1 MANFY
6 VREQGAVV
14 RKRDERLLVT
24 KKDEVIDEILMH
36 QLDQLIIVGNI
47 QLTTQA
53 VAMLLYA
60 KVDVVYM
67 SIYGRFRG
75 RLMPDSSKY
84 AELRVRQL
92 KHMSDEVAALAIA
105 RQMVM
110 GKLTHQRGL
119 LESLS
124 GKTMGAGNASIGR
137 IMAMGSRLDQAIY
150 GIAEMANRSISAGA
164 ADSLLGFEG
173 KAGAYYWQ
181 GFRELLKRDLGFT
194 QRAYRP
200 SPDPVNALL
209 SFGYSLLQKDMSTAV
224 KLVGLDEYL
233 GFFHV
238 IHYGR
243 PSLTLDLMEEFR
255 PLIVDKVVLDLVN
268 SDRIQASDFRSGAV
282 EIEADAMAP
291 EEPDTGTGLQALTG
305 PGSGVVANND
315 DDTPRPTTKRHA
327 IFLNSDAL
335 QRVVAAYERRA
346 TSEVVHPP
354 TGDKTSLRRCME
366 LQARQLARVVKG
378 EEAKFIPMMM
388 GAAV

>member
-14 RKRDERLLVT
+14 RKRDERLLIT
-24 KKDEVIDEILMH
+24 KKDVVIDEILLH
-36 QLDQLIIVGNI
+36 QLDQLILVGNV

-53 VAMLLYA
+53 VALLLYA
-60 KVDVVYM
+60 KVDVVFM
-67 SIYGRFRG
+67 TIFGRIRG
-75 RLMPDSSKY
+75 RLMGNPSKY

-92 KHMSDEVAALAIA
+92 KLMSDEVAALAIA
-105 RQMVM
+105 RRLVV
-110 GKLTHQRGL
+110 GKLTHQRAM
-119 LESLS
+119 LETLAGRKMDS
-124 GKTMGAGNASIGR
+124 GKAASVGR
-137 IMAMGSRLDQAIY
+137 IMAMGNRLDQAMY
-150 GIAEMANRSISAGA
+150 GIAEMATRAAGAGA

-224 KLVGLDEYL
+224 QLVGMDEYL

-255 PLIVDKVVLDLVN
+255 PLIVDAMVLDLVN
-268 SDRIQASDFRSGAV
+268 SDRIQASDFRSGVV
-282 EIEADAMAP
+282 EIEADAVGP
-291 EEPDTGTGLQALTG
+291 EEPDTGGDE
-305 PGSGVVANND
+305 PV
-315 DDTPRPTTKRHA
+315 RPAIKRHA
-327 IFLNSDAL
+327 VFLNSDAL
-335 QRVVAAYERRA
+335 QRVIAAYERRA

-354 TGDKTSLRRCME
+354 TGDKTTLRRCME
-366 LQARQLARVVKG
+366 LQARQLVRVVKG
-378 EEAKFIPMMM
+378 EEAEFAPMMM
-388 GAAV
+388 TAA

>member
-14 RKRDERLLVT
+14 RKRDEHLLVT
-24 KKDEVIDEILMH
+24 KKDEVIDEILLH
-36 QLDQLIIVGNI
+36 QLDQLIIVGNV

-53 VAMLLYA
+53 VGLLLQA
-60 KVDVVYM
+60 KVDVVYL
-67 SIYGRFRG
+67 SIYGRWRG
-75 RLMPDSSKY
+75 RLMPDTAKY

-92 KHMSDEVAALAIA
+92 KHMSDEPLALSIA
-105 RQMVM
+105 RQLVT
-110 GKLTHQRGL
+110 GKLTHQRVL
-119 LESLS
+119 LEAQSGRSLNSSLS
-124 GKTMGAGNASIGR
+124 LGR
-137 IMAMGSRLDQAIY
+137 IMSMGSHVDQAIH
-150 GIAEMANRSISAGA
+150 GIAEMAARASTANA

-181 GFRELLKRDLGFT
+181 GFRDLLKRDLGFT

-224 KLVGLDEYL
+224 NLVGMDEYL

-255 PLIVDKVVLDLVN
+255 PLVVDAVVLDLVN
-268 SDRIQASDFRSGAV
+268 SDRIQASDFRSGSV
-282 EIEADAMAP
+282 EVEADMVAP
-291 EEPDTGTGLQALTG
+291 EEPETGVGLAALTM
-305 PGSGVVANND
+305 PAADGVMEP
-315 DDTPRPTTKRHA
+315 TRPAIKRHA

-335 QRVVAAYERRA
+335 QRVIAAYERRM

-354 TGDKTSLRRCME
+354 TGDKTTLRRCME
-366 LQARQLARVVKG
+366 LQVRQLARVVKG
-378 EEAKFIPMMM
+378 EEAKFQPMMM
-388 GAAV
+388 AGMK